1 MEEEMKVEDEFS
13 LADIFA
19 SLLAKLRILIV
30 LFLTGC
36 LIGGALGYLKSYDV
50 VYYGTEMTFFVSP
63 EKAGGDGEDN
73 VIYGTYGNTVMD
85 TMIRYLSTEK
95 AAEEFISD
103 MEFDGLPQKPDEK
116 AESSVYA
123 SQVKAYAAFIKKVQ
137 NSLSFYYK
145 ADGSTEVESSDTESK
160 NFIYVTLSVREEGIY
175 DKAFT
180 AELLRQIRVK
190 IPEIVEETML
200 NPDEDMYVKT
210 GCTLVTPLNPMVE
223 WMNERYTLT
232 ETIKFAALIGI
243 ATLLLSCVAVVVFDR
258 LDKRIKEYEIIEK
271 KFNIPVLGV
280 IPEILTLKEEAE
292 AKAKGGKK

>member
-1 MEEEMKVEDEFS
+1 MEEEIKVEDEFS

-19 SLLAKLRILIV
+19 SLLAKLKVLIA

-36 LIGGALGYLKSYDV
+36 LIGGFFGYLKSYDV

-95 AAEEFISD
+95 AAEEFVTD
-103 MEFDGLPQKPDEK
+103 MEFGGLPQKPDET
-116 AESSVYA
+116 AEQEVYA
-123 SQVKAYAAFIKKVQ
+123 KQVKEYASFIRKVQ
-137 NSLSFYYK
+137 KSLSFYYK

-175 DKAFT
+175 DKTFT

-190 IPEIVEETML
+190 IPKIVEETML
-200 NPDEDMYVKT
+200 NPDEDMYVRT

-223 WMNERYTLT
+223 WMNESYTLT
-232 ETIKFAALIGI
+232 ETLKFAALFGI
-243 ATLLLSCVAVVVFDR
+243 AVLLLSCVAVVVFDR
-258 LDKRIKEYEIIEK
+258 LDKRIKEYELIEK
-271 KFNIPVLGV
+271 KYNIPVLGV

-292 AKAKGGKK
+292 TKGGKK